1 MTPALGLRDL
11 GRGLFIELQVL
22 HALILRETRTRF
34 GESQLGYLWAL
45 LQPLLW
51 IAPLIWLFQ
60 VTGRNVP
67 MGMGVVGFLATG
79 LIPFQMFRNCVDRV
93 MSSINANRGLLF
105 YPQVRPISLMTA
117 RTTLEGATWISVF
130 GIILVA
136 EALLLQSFHIDDL
149 FQTMLGLALMVGL
162 GGSLGAVL
170 CSLAVVTPG
179 LDRVTGPLVR
189 PLFWVS
195 GVFFTVDELPPRVA
209 EYLLYNPLLHAVTM
223 IRNGW
228 FTSYESTL
236 VDPWYPFS
244 WIVTLSFF
252 ALLLERGVRGRD
264 RE

>member
-1 MTPALGLRDL
+1 MNAALGLRDF

-34 GESQLGYLWAL
+34 GESQIGYLWAL

-51 IAPLIWLFQ
+51 IAPMIWLFE
-60 VTGRNVP
+60 VTGRNIP

-93 MSSINANRGLLF
+93 MASISANRGLLF

-117 RTTLEGATWISVF
+117 RTLLEGATWISVF

-136 EALLLQSFHIDDL
+136 EAMLLGTFRIDDPL
-149 FQTMLGLALMVGL
+149 QTMVGLTLMVGL
-162 GGSLGAVL
+162 GGSLGAVF
-170 CSLAVVTPG
+170 CSLAVATPG
-179 LDRVTGPLVR
+179 LDRLTGPLVR

-195 GVFFTVDELPPRVA
+195 GVFFTVDELPPRLA
-209 EYLLYNPLLHAVTM
+209 EYFLYNPLIHAITM

-228 FTSYESTL
+228 FSSYESHL
-236 VDPWYPFS
+236 VNPWYPLA

-252 ALLLERGVRGRD
+252 GLVLERGVRGRE